1 MGKESNR
8 PSKPKSI
15 AIPIEPLNMA
25 DTITLLRGI
34 APDTPMTEKN
44 VTRLIKAYGIKQ
56 KAYGGKIK
64 KKMMGGM
71 VKKKMMAGGG
81 GLKDVPSGNTGL
93 GKLPT
98 PVRNKMGFKASGG
111 KIKKTYAMGGG
122 MRKANYK

>member
-1 MGKESNR
+1 MPVNKEIRAAGLKAGLTNKQMDTMPLSAVVE
-8 PSKPKSI
+8 KL
-15 AIPIEPLNMA
+15 PIQIQKDLGLGQFGQDKMK
-25 DTITLLRGI
+25 T
-34 APDTPMTEKN
+34 K
-44 VTRLIKAYGIKQ
+44 

-98 PVRNKMGFKASGG
+98 PVRNNMGFKASGG
-111 KIKKTYAMGGG
+111 KVKKTYAMGGG